1 MYNVRLSVARIN
13 AHRAAR
19 SVARTMPAQPL
30 VPGVATLIAIDVL
43 LFALVI
49 IRILETRGG

>member
-1 MYNVRLSVARIN
+1 MYNVRLSVARIQ

-19 SVARTMPAQPL
+19 IVARALPVRLL
-30 VPGVATLIAIDVL
+30 VPGLATLIAVDLL

-49 IRILETRGG
+49 IRILESRGW

>member
-19 SVARTMPAQPL
+19 SVARAMPPHPL
-30 VPGVATLIAIDVL
+30 VPGLATLIAIDVL
-43 LFALVI
+43 LFVLVI
-49 IRILETRGG
+49 IRILESRGG